1 MLRSLTLL
9 AVLTL
14 CSQTANAQFR
24 IVRSAPSSCPGG
36 VCPSTVSPG
45 FVNPVTQPFALPQQM
60 PTAQIT
66 THPTV
71 LVECV
76 RYPSESLTRWWFLV
90 NGQKVG
96 YLDEVDMQFT
106 SVSGDKWRFAP
117 PAPPEKQSKNS
128 IGRLLGQMPP
138 GVPDGGIDPEK
149 LTPDAG
155 KNRFRMNGREVNE
168 GIAFEA
174 LTGASGQLADDSG
187 FLRLTVIGS
196 DADRKA
202 VMNDLLNDVSLKEF
216 ARDMV
221 LNDYPPDS
229 WEVKQTGF
237 RTDGHPTIY
246 IQKPDGKVLHRQ
258 DDYRGGAGR
267 LAGAI
272 RKARPDYDPAKDPDL
287 SKTPAPKVDPQPAP
301 APTPTPTPAPAPASP
316 VTIPPW
322 LTTLVAGILAFLYGR
337 KVSKNAN

>member
-45 FVNPVTQPFALPQQM
+45 FVNPVTQPFALPQPM
-60 PTAQIT
+60 PAAQIT
-66 THPTV
+66 TPPTV

-76 RYPSESLTRWWFLV
+76 RYPSESLTKWWFLV
-90 NGQKVG
+90 NGQKIG
-96 YLDEVDMQFT
+96 YLDEVDLQFT
-106 SVSGDKWRFAP
+106 SVAGDKWKFTP
-117 PAPPEKQSKNS
+117 PALEKQAKNS

-149 LTPDAG
+149 LTPDVG

-202 VMNDLLNDVSLKEF
+202 VLADLVADSALKEF
-216 ARDMV
+216 SRDLV
-221 LNDYPPDS
+221 INGYPPDS
-229 WEVKQTGF
+229 WEVQKTGF
-237 RTDGHPTIY
+237 KVDGHPTIY

-258 DDYRGGAGR
+258 DDYKGGPGR

-272 RKARPDYDPAKDPDL
+272 RKARPDYDASKDPDL
-287 SKTPAPKVDPQPAP
+287 SKTPAP